1 MKNKFYLL
9 FIYLVYVVT
18 VNSQIVVNMVKS
30 PTCKLQLDCKD
41 NTSPELVFTKANIK
55 KGSEKQHSYVKMTSI
70 NKIRKTASLNKKR
83 IAKNERSIE
92 VLEDI
97 NKDIVKNISTLLRQE
112 ALLSEELSKKIQDFY
127 G

>member
-9 FIYLVYVVT
+9 FIYLVYAVT

-41 NTSPELVFTKANIK
+41 NTSPELVFTKTIIK
-55 KGSEKQHSYVKMTSI
+55 EKQQSNVKMAIKIRRKSFLNKYKIAVNEKSIKVLENI
-70 NKIRKTASLNKKR
+70 NKVTIKR
-83 IAKNERSIE
+83 F
-92 VLEDI
+92 
-97 NKDIVKNISTLLRQE
+97 STLLRQQV
-112 ALLSEELSKKIQDFY
+112 LLNAELSKKVQNLY